1 VISYLPHILMLAI
14 VLVAAVT
21 DTRTGL
27 IPNWLTLPAI
37 VVGPVYHLIFFS
49 PTLALQSVL
58 AIVVVALVPFMM
70 YRSGSMGGGDLKLF
84 AALGG
89 LGGLT
94 LGLESL
100 LYSMMAA
107 SVVALL
113 TMAFRGQLTVV
124 LLNVWRILSNPF
136 IPKKLRK
143 GLQRNEMHQL
153 RLGSSILIGTCF
165 ALGSQYAII

>member
-1 VISYLPHILMLAI
+1 MTYLPHIMMLAI
-14 VLVAAVT
+14 VVVAAVT
-21 DTRTGL
+21 DTRSGL

-37 VVGPVYHLIFFS
+37 VIGPVYHLIFLS
-49 PTLALQSVL
+49 PALALQSVL

-107 SVVALL
+107 SVVAIL
-113 TMAFRGQLTVV
+113 TMAFRGHLKVV
-124 LLNVWRILSNPF
+124 LVNVWRILSTPF
-136 IPKKLRK
+136 IPKQRRK

-153 RLGSSILIGTCF
+153 RLGASILIGTCF
-165 ALGSQYAII
+165 ALGYQHAII